1 MSYRGGR
8 FGGSRFGGP
17 KPVESGKEY
26 DVQVTEISR
35 KGDGVARVQGFII
48 FVKGGRVGQKT
59 KVRVTHVGDRF
70 ATAETIV
77 GGEQQ
82 QPPKQPDLVTEPQQA
97 EHQPTEQSK
106 DEVPPVIRVNDN
118 TKNEPNDDDDDA
130 AVSPQVSEEEKPKL
144 QDYTSSEAEEIKP
157 EEQPPTG

>member
-1 MSYRGGR
+1 MSYGRGR

-48 FVKGGRVGQKT
+48 FVKGGKVGQKT
-59 KVRVTHVGDRF
+59 RVRVTHVGDRF
-70 ATAETIV
+70 ATAETIE

-82 QPPKQPDLVTEPQQA
+82 QEV
-97 EHQPTEQSK
+97 EHQPIQQSK
-106 DEVPPVIRVNDN
+106 DI
-118 TKNEPNDDDDDA
+118 
-130 AVSPQVSEEEKPKL
+130 VSPPVSEEEKPEL
-144 QDYTSSEAEEIKP
+144 QDYASSEAEETKP

>member
-35 KGDGVARVQGFII
+35 KGDGVARVQGFIV

-59 KVRVTHVGDRF
+59 RVRVTHVGDRF
-70 ATAETIV
+70 ATAETID
-77 GGEQQ
+77 GEEQQ
-82 QPPKQPDLVTEPQQA
+82 QVEQQPSA
-97 EHQPTEQSK
+97 EQSQ
-106 DEVPPVIRVNDN
+106 DI
-118 TKNEPNDDDDDA
+118 
-130 AVSPQVSEEEKPKL
+130 VSPTVREEEKPEL
-144 QDYTSSEAEEIKP
+144 QDYSSSEAEEIKP

>member
-8 FGGSRFGGP
+8 FGGGSRFGGP

-35 KGDGVARVQGFII
+35 KGDGVARIQGFIV

-59 KVRVTHVGDRF
+59 RVRVTHVGDRF
-70 ATAETIV
+70 ATAETID

-82 QPPKQPDLVTEPQQA
+82 QAEQQQA
-97 EHQPTEQSK
+97 EQHQSTDQSK
-106 DEVPPVIRVNDN
+106 DITSPP
-118 TKNEPNDDDDDA
+118 
-130 AVSPQVSEEEKPKL
+130 VSEEEKPEL
-144 QDYTSSEAEEIKP
+144 QDYASSEAEEIKP

>member
-35 KGDGVARVQGFII
+35 KGDGVARIQGFII

-59 KVRVTHVGDRF
+59 RVRVTHVGDRF
-70 ATAETIV
+70 ATAETID

-82 QPPKQPDLVTEPQQA
+82 QAEQQQV
-97 EHQPTEQSK
+97 EQHQSTEQSK
-106 DEVPPVIRVNDN
+106 DITSPP
-118 TKNEPNDDDDDA
+118 
-130 AVSPQVSEEEKPKL
+130 VSEEEKPEL
-144 QDYTSSEAEEIKP
+144 QDYASSEAEEIKP

>member
-1 MSYRGGR
+1 MSYRRGGR

-70 ATAETIV
+70 ATAETID
-77 GGEQQ
+77 GD
-82 QPPKQPDLVTEPQQA
+82 KQQQA
-97 EHQPTEQSK
+97 EQQPSAEQSQ
-106 DEVPPVIRVNDN
+106 DI
-118 TKNEPNDDDDDA
+118 
-130 AVSPQVSEEEKPKL
+130 VSPTVREEEKPEL
-144 QDYTSSEAEEIKP
+144 QDYSSSEAEEIKP
-157 EEQPPTG
+157 EEQPPTGSDTN

>member
-35 KGDGVARVQGFII
+35 KGDGVARVQGFIV

-59 KVRVTHVGDRF
+59 RVRVTHVGDRF
-70 ATAETIV
+70 ATAETID

-82 QPPKQPDLVTEPQQA
+82 QQQ
-97 EHQPTEQSK
+97 QQQSTEQSK
-106 DEVPPVIRVNDN
+106 DI
-118 TKNEPNDDDDDA
+118 
-130 AVSPQVSEEEKPKL
+130 VSPPVSEEEKPEL

>member
-35 KGDGVARVQGFII
+35 KGDGVARVQGFIV

-59 KVRVTHVGDRF
+59 RVRVTHVGDRF
-70 ATAETIV
+70 ATAETID

-82 QPPKQPDLVTEPQQA
+82 QVEQ
-97 EHQPTEQSK
+97 HQSTEQSK
-106 DEVPPVIRVNDN
+106 DI
-118 TKNEPNDDDDDA
+118 
-130 AVSPQVSEEEKPKL
+130 VSPPVSEEEKPEL
-144 QDYTSSEAEEIKP
+144 QDYASSEAEEIKP
-157 EEQPPTG
+157 EEQPPTGWYKIQVTSSKMQFYAAKDTHITRG

>member
-1 MSYRGGR
+1 MSYRRGGR

-70 ATAETIV
+70 ATAETID
-77 GGEQQ
+77 GEEQQ
-82 QPPKQPDLVTEPQQA
+82 HVEQQPSA
-97 EHQPTEQSK
+97 EQSQ
-106 DEVPPVIRVNDN
+106 DIVGPTVR
-118 TKNEPNDDDDDA
+118 
-130 AVSPQVSEEEKPKL
+130 EEEKPEL
-144 QDYTSSEAEEIKP
+144 QDYSSSEAEEIKP

>member
-1 MSYRGGR
+1 MSYRRGR

-70 ATAETIV
+70 ATAETID
-77 GGEQQ
+77 GKEQQ
-82 QPPKQPDLVTEPQQA
+82 QAEQQSSA
-97 EHQPTEQSK
+97 EQSQ
-106 DEVPPVIRVNDN
+106 DIVGPTVR
-118 TKNEPNDDDDDA
+118 
-130 AVSPQVSEEEKPKL
+130 EEEKPEL
-144 QDYTSSEAEEIKP
+144 QDYSSSEAEEIKP

>member
-1 MSYRGGR
+1 MSYRRGGR
-8 FGGSRFGGP
+8 FGGNRFGGP

-35 KGDGVARVQGFII
+35 KGDGVARIQGFIV

-59 KVRVTHVGDRF
+59 RVRVTHVGDRF
-70 ATAETIV
+70 ATAETID

-82 QPPKQPDLVTEPQQA
+82 QVEQQQA
-97 EHQPTEQSK
+97 EQHQSTEQSK
-106 DEVPPVIRVNDN
+106 DITSPP
-118 TKNEPNDDDDDA
+118 
-130 AVSPQVSEEEKPKL
+130 VSEEEKPEL
-144 QDYTSSEAEEIKP
+144 QDYASSEAEEIKP

>member
-1 MSYRGGR
+1 MSYRRGGR

-35 KGDGVARVQGFII
+35 KGDGVARIQGFIV

-70 ATAETIV
+70 ATAETIN

-82 QPPKQPDLVTEPQQA
+82 QQQQEEVEQHQSTEKSQ
-97 EHQPTEQSK
+97 
-106 DEVPPVIRVNDN
+106 DI
-118 TKNEPNDDDDDA
+118 
-130 AVSPQVSEEEKPKL
+130 VSPTVREEEKPDL
-144 QDYTSSEAEEIKP
+144 QDYSSSEAEEIKP

>member
-1 MSYRGGR
+1 MSYRRGR
-8 FGGSRFGGP
+8 FGGGGSRFGGP

-35 KGDGVARVQGFII
+35 KGDGVARVQGFIV

-59 KVRVTHVGDRF
+59 RVRVTHVGDRF
-70 ATAETIV
+70 ATAETIN

-82 QPPKQPDLVTEPQQA
+82 QVEQ
-97 EHQPTEQSK
+97 HQSTEQSK
-106 DEVPPVIRVNDN
+106 DVISPP
-118 TKNEPNDDDDDA
+118 
-130 AVSPQVSEEEKPKL
+130 VSEEEKPEL
-144 QDYTSSEAEEIKP
+144 QDYASSEAEEIKP

>member
-1 MSYRGGR
+1 MSYRRGQ

-35 KGDGVARVQGFII
+35 KGDGVARIQGFIV

-70 ATAETIV
+70 ATAETINGV
-77 GGEQQ
+77 EQQ
-82 QPPKQPDLVTEPQQA
+82 QQVEQ
-97 EHQPTEQSK
+97 HQSAEQSQ
-106 DEVPPVIRVNDN
+106 DI
-118 TKNEPNDDDDDA
+118 
-130 AVSPQVSEEEKPKL
+130 VSPTVREEEKPEL
-144 QDYTSSEAEEIKP
+144 QDYSSSEAEEIKP

>member
-1 MSYRGGR
+1 MSYRRGR

-35 KGDGVARVQGFII
+35 KGDGVARVQGFIV

-59 KVRVTHVGDRF
+59 RVRVTHVGDRF
-70 ATAETIV
+70 ATAETID
-77 GGEQQ
+77 GGQQQQQQQVEQQ
-82 QPPKQPDLVTEPQQA
+82 HQSTEQS
-97 EHQPTEQSK
+97 TEQSK
-106 DEVPPVIRVNDN
+106 DVI
-118 TKNEPNDDDDDA
+118 
-130 AVSPQVSEEEKPKL
+130 SPQVSEEEKPEL
-144 QDYTSSEAEEIKP
+144 QDYASSEAEEIKP

>member
-1 MSYRGGR
+1 MSFRRGR

-35 KGDGVARVQGFII
+35 KGDGVARVQGFIV

-70 ATAETIV
+70 ATAETIDGEEQRQV
-77 GGEQQ
+77 EQQ
-82 QPPKQPDLVTEPQQA
+82 
-97 EHQPTEQSK
+97 HQSSEQSQ
-106 DEVPPVIRVNDN
+106 DI
-118 TKNEPNDDDDDA
+118 
-130 AVSPQVSEEEKPKL
+130 VSPPRREEEKPEL
-144 QDYTSSEAEEIKP
+144 QDYSSSEAEEIKP
-157 EEQPPTG
+157 EEQPPTS

>member
-1 MSYRGGR
+1 MSYRRGR
-8 FGGSRFGGP
+8 FGGGSRFGGP

-35 KGDGVARVQGFII
+35 KGDGVARIQGFIV

-70 ATAETIV
+70 ATAETIN

-82 QPPKQPDLVTEPQQA
+82 QAEQQQQQQQSA
-97 EHQPTEQSK
+97 EQSP
-106 DEVPPVIRVNDN
+106 DIVSPPVR
-118 TKNEPNDDDDDA
+118 
-130 AVSPQVSEEEKPKL
+130 EEEKPGL
-144 QDYTSSEAEEIKP
+144 QDYSSSEAEEIKP

>member
-8 FGGSRFGGP
+8 FGGGNRFGGP

-35 KGDGVARVQGFII
+35 KGDGVARIQGFII

-59 KVRVTHVGDRF
+59 RVRVTHVGDRF
-70 ATAETIV
+70 ATAETID

-82 QPPKQPDLVTEPQQA
+82 QVEQQQVEQQHVEQKQVEQQQV
-97 EHQPTEQSK
+97 EHQKVEQQQVEQHQSTEQSK
-106 DEVPPVIRVNDN
+106 DITSPP
-118 TKNEPNDDDDDA
+118 
-130 AVSPQVSEEEKPKL
+130 VSEEEKPEL
-144 QDYTSSEAEEIKP
+144 QDYASSEAEEIKP

>member
-1 MSYRGGR
+1 MSYRRGGR
-8 FGGSRFGGP
+8 FGGNRFGGP

-35 KGDGVARVQGFII
+35 KGDGVARIQGFIV

-59 KVRVTHVGDRF
+59 RVRVTHVGDRF
-70 ATAETIV
+70 ATAETID

-82 QPPKQPDLVTEPQQA
+82 QAEQQQV
-97 EHQPTEQSK
+97 EQHQSTEQSK
-106 DEVPPVIRVNDN
+106 DITSPP
-118 TKNEPNDDDDDA
+118 
-130 AVSPQVSEEEKPKL
+130 VSEEEKPEL
-144 QDYTSSEAEEIKP
+144 QDYASSEAEEIKP

>member
-1 MSYRGGR
+1 MSYRRGGR
-8 FGGSRFGGP
+8 FGGNRFGGP

-35 KGDGVARVQGFII
+35 KGDGVARIQGFIV

-59 KVRVTHVGDRF
+59 RVRVTHVGDRF
-70 ATAETIV
+70 ATAETID

-82 QPPKQPDLVTEPQQA
+82 QVEQQQV
-97 EHQPTEQSK
+97 EQHQSTEQSK
-106 DEVPPVIRVNDN
+106 DITSPP
-118 TKNEPNDDDDDA
+118 
-130 AVSPQVSEEEKPKL
+130 VSEEEKPEL
-144 QDYTSSEAEEIKP
+144 QDYASSEAEEIKP

>member
-1 MSYRGGR
+1 MSYRRGR

-59 KVRVTHVGDRF
+59 RVRVTHVGDRF
-70 ATAETIV
+70 ATAETID

-82 QPPKQPDLVTEPQQA
+82 QVEQQQQQ
-97 EHQPTEQSK
+97 QPTEQSK
-106 DEVPPVIRVNDN
+106 DVTSPP
-118 TKNEPNDDDDDA
+118 
-130 AVSPQVSEEEKPKL
+130 VSEEEKPEL
-144 QDYTSSEAEEIKP
+144 QDYASSEAEEIKP
-157 EEQPPTG
+157 KEQPPTG

>member
-1 MSYRGGR
+1 MSYRRGGR
-8 FGGSRFGGP
+8 FGGNRFGGP

-35 KGDGVARVQGFII
+35 KGDGVARIQGFII

-59 KVRVTHVGDRF
+59 RVRVTHVGDRF
-70 ATAETIV
+70 ATAETID

-82 QPPKQPDLVTEPQQA
+82 QVEQQQV
-97 EHQPTEQSK
+97 EQQQVEQHQSTEQSK
-106 DEVPPVIRVNDN
+106 DITSPP
-118 TKNEPNDDDDDA
+118 
-130 AVSPQVSEEEKPKL
+130 VSEEEKPEL
-144 QDYTSSEAEEIKP
+144 QDYASSEAEEIKP

>member
-1 MSYRGGR
+1 MSYRRGR
-8 FGGSRFGGP
+8 FGGGRFGGP

-35 KGDGVARVQGFII
+35 KGDGVARVQGFIV

-59 KVRVTHVGDRF
+59 RVRITHVGDRF
-70 ATAETIV
+70 ATAETID

-82 QPPKQPDLVTEPQQA
+82 QVEQQPQQ
-97 EHQPTEQSK
+97 QSTEQSK
-106 DEVPPVIRVNDN
+106 DVISPP
-118 TKNEPNDDDDDA
+118 
-130 AVSPQVSEEEKPKL
+130 VSEEEKPEL
-144 QDYTSSEAEEIKP
+144 QDYASSEAEEIKP